1 MFKIFLLLIR
11 LPVCNNTF
19 HLKQKNMY
27 NNQSCAA
34 KGKTYGNRDHL
45 FIRSMQRATV
55 NIYKTDNSY
64 EMLVFAPG
72 RIREHF
78 HLDVKGNELNVSYT
92 PPEGFPRVDW
102 VRREYSRGGFERTFT
117 LDESV
122 DAANIT
128 AKYVDG
134 VLQVSLPIISGK
146 ETVSQEIK
154 IS

>member
-1 MFKIFLLLIR
+1 
-11 LPVCNNTF
+11 
-19 HLKQKNMY
+19 MY
-27 NNQSCAA
+27 YNQSCAA
-34 KGKTYGNRDHL
+34 KGNYGNRRQHQ
-45 FIRSMQRATV
+45 FIRFMQRAAV

-78 HLDVKGNELNVSYT
+78 HLDVKGNELKVSYT
-92 PPEGFPRVDW
+92 PPENFPRVEW
-102 VRREYSRGGFERTFT
+102 ISREYSRGGFERTFT

-134 VLQVSLPIISGK
+134 VLQISLPVVPGK
-146 ETVSQEIK
+146 QSMQREIN
-154 IS
+154 IN